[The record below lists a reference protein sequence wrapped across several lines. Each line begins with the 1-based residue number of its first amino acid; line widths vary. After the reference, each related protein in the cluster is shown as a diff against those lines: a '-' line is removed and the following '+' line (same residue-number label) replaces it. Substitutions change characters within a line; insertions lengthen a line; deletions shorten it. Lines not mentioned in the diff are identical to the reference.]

1 MKNGVF
7 KLTNIGIVSPLFPDA
22 SKHLGLS
29 IQDKGYDWYAYI
41 KDSQAVGF
49 AAVAKTKRGFFPA
62 QKLEEEMLY
71 RKSYG
76 AEIKYFYVATEDRNQ
91 KIGSKILEE
100 IIDCYP
106 GTIKSVILPE
116 EEAFYSTH
124 GFVALESR
132 GRYPIVYRRG
142 EA

>member
-1 MKNGVF
+1 MKNGIF
-7 KLTNIGIVSPLFPDA
+7 RLTSLDTISPLFPEA
-22 SKHLGLS
+22 SLYLGLA

-41 KDSQAVGF
+41 KDSSPVGF
-49 AAVAKTKRGFFPA
+49 AAIAKVKQGFFPA

-71 RKSYG
+71 RKCDG
-76 AEIKYFYVATEDRNQ
+76 AEIKYFYVTAEDRNQ

-100 IIDCYP
+100 ILECYP

-116 EEAFYSTH
+116 AEAFYSAH
-124 GFVALESR
+124 GFIAIGSR

-142 EA
+142 KS